1 MPADRVII
9 RHAIPGNTD
18 LPCKPAERWV
28 LCAGAVLSVTRN
40 DENDGQAPV
49 RARQPTLMLAAS
61 LACPGC
67 GSMPCM
73 TSPATLLC
81 FYVADGASGVGVAV
95 TWPGR
100 DRYLI
105 EVVAPASKCTVLECA
120 IWPRWPHERLLE
132 GWPPGGEHGVP
143 GTNHSPP
150 HFVWRAHILDTYAAS
165 GPEPA
170 TWKDPDPRRRSSRGS
185 EGFRIG
191 LPARRWRSR
200 DACGLSR
207 LNDSP
212 WRYGLRRTCRPVTGR
227 SYRPRSP
234 WQIQNRLAH
243 LAITHR
249 YKRAHCL
256 WLEQFQIADSLRLNS

>member
-1 MPADRVII
+1 M
-9 RHAIPGNTD
+9 
-18 LPCKPAERWV
+18 
-28 LCAGAVLSVTRN
+28 
-40 DENDGQAPV
+40 
-49 RARQPTLMLAAS
+49 
-61 LACPGC
+61 
-67 GSMPCM
+67 
-73 TSPATLLC
+73 
-81 FYVADGASGVGVAV
+81 AV

-105 EVVAPASKCTVLECA
+105 EVVAPASKCRVLECA
-120 IWPRWPHERLLE
+120 IWPRRPHERLLE

-234 WQIQNRLAH
+234 WPIQNRLAH

-256 WLEQFQIADSLRLNS
+256 WLEQFQIAESARRIIALHAPQSPLRTSNSVLTFPQAGPRTGRVAADESAARRAAPVQDTAPRARNRTGGCHRP